1 MVSCLVL
8 DGRRSFLVPP
18 GLSRPSSIPN
28 PPRTKFFVCHTSA
41 YSRKNAR
48 SEQASQQEG
57 LTLSTFVPSSC
68 KLPVVRSHRHRR
80 AITSCKS
87 FICHTSGKR
96 AHKSFSCHTFS
107 KKKGAFSHTS
117 NFLAGFPI
125 LERFGASALSPS
137 RLVPRTFASVLL
149 YSIPK

>member
-1 MVSCLVL
+1 MVSCLVF

-68 KLPVVRSHRHRR
+68 KLPVVRSHRQRR

-107 KKKGAFSHTS
+107 KKYVAPLLVQAPGNRRPIPLQCDNPHSSLHYLYAT
-117 NFLAGFPI
+117 LAHNLRAP
-125 LERFGASALSPS
+125 
-137 RLVPRTFASVLL
+137 LL
-149 YSIPK
+149 RR